1 MGKRN
6 AKRVVSQPLNG
17 LYLVL
22 TLLLC
27 IMMEI
32 LVFDRGY
39 NKVQSEAELSVKEQV
54 SLAANQLAATVT
66 DTKDAYIMH
75 SMDQKMNQILSA
87 YDEPYTLEYIVELQY
102 LKNAVY
108 YFLSG
113 NSLFADIGFV
123 RREGSIIT
131 YNSLTNRDKE
141 VLRQVVN

>member
-39 NKVQSEAELSVKEQV
+39 NKVQSGAELSVKEQV
-54 SLAANQLAATVT
+54 SLAANQLAPQSPTPRMPT
-66 DTKDAYIMH
+66 SCTPWIRK
-75 SMDQKMNQILSA
+75 
-87 YDEPYTLEYIVELQY
+87 
-102 LKNAVY
+102 
-108 YFLSG
+108 
-113 NSLFADIGFV
+113 
-123 RREGSIIT
+123 
-131 YNSLTNRDKE
+131 
-141 VLRQVVN
+141 

>member
-87 YDEPYTLEYIVELQY
+87 YDEPYTLEYIVESQY

-113 NSLFADIGFV
+113 NSLLPTLDLCAVKAPLSPTTLSPIATKKFCG
-123 RREGSIIT
+123 R
-131 YNSLTNRDKE
+131 
-141 VLRQVVN
+141 

>member
-32 LVFDRGY
+32 LVFDRDY

-87 YDEPYTLEYIVELQY
+87 YDEPYTLEYIVESQY

-113 NSLFADIGFV
+113 NSRAP
-123 RREGSIIT
+123 
-131 YNSLTNRDKE
+131 
-141 VLRQVVN
+141 